1 MNDKAIKSV
10 LIVGGGTAG
19 WMAAAAIRRAVG
31 GRCSVTLVESD
42 EIGIVGVGEATVPT
56 IRDFNVM
63 VGLDEAEFMRET
75 KASLKLGIEFVDWG
89 RIGGRY
95 LHPFGWYGTSAQGVS
110 VFAQEYLR
118 LAELGRAGPLDDY
131 SVCAQAAR
139 RGRVGRPSSDPRS
152 PMAGFF
158 YAYHFDAGLYALY
171 LRRFCERIGV
181 KREEGRIVD
190 VLQRGEDG
198 FVAGV
203 KLADGRVLEAE
214 LFVDC
219 SGFRGLLIEQALQ
232 AGWEDWSRWL
242 PVDRAV
248 AVPCAKVEGITP
260 YTRSTADA
268 AGWRWRI
275 PLQHR
280 TGNGYV
286 FCSAHLSEDAAAA
299 RLLETLDAEAL
310 ADPRVIRFQ
319 AGRRRKYW
327 DKNVVTLGLSSGFV
341 EPLESTSIH
350 MVHAGINKLLQ
361 HWPDRDFSPV
371 NVATYNE
378 RVIREYEAVRD
389 FVILHYHAST
399 RDDSEFWRYVRDM
412 PVPDALAARVAA
424 FRDRGL
430 LYSVVADE
438 YFAPT
443 SWLSVMWGQGIR
455 PERRNPLYDRQDA
468 TRLAT
473 AFEALREQFAR
484 LVDGLPE
491 HEAFLDKHRMAQAL
505 AA

>member
-1 MNDKAIKSV
+1 MSDKGIKSV

-31 GRCSVTLVESD
+31 GRCAVTLVESD

-89 RIGGRY
+89 RIGNRY
-95 LHPFGWYGTSAQGVS
+95 LHPFGWYGASAQGVPA
-110 VFAQEYLR
+110 FAQEYMR
-118 LAELGRAGPLDDY
+118 LAEAGKAGPLDDY
-131 SVCAQAAR
+131 SICAQAAH
-139 RGRVGRPSSDPRS
+139 RGRVGQPSADPRS
-152 PMAGFF
+152 PMAAFF

-181 KREEGRIVD
+181 TRVEGRIVE
-190 VLQRGEDG
+190 VIQRPEDG
-198 FVAGV
+198 FVSGV
-203 KLADGRVLEAE
+203 KLQDGRTLDAE

-219 SGFRGLLIEQALQ
+219 SGFRGLLIEQTLG

-260 YTRSTADA
+260 YTRSTADS

-299 RLLETLDAEAL
+299 RLLETLDGEAL
-310 ADPRVIRFQ
+310 AEPRVIRFQ

-350 MVHAGINKLLQ
+350 MVHAGLNKLLQ

-378 RVIREYEAVRD
+378 RVIREYESVRD
-389 FVILHYHAST
+389 FVILHYHASA
-399 RDDSEFWRYVRDM
+399 REDSEFWRYVRDM
-412 PVPDALAARVAA
+412 PIPEALAARVAA
-424 FRDRGL
+424 FKDRGL
-430 LYSVVADE
+430 LYNVVADE
-438 YFAPT
+438 YFTPT
-443 SWLSVMWGQGIR
+443 SWLSVLYGQGVR
-455 PERRNPLYDRQDA
+455 PERRNPLYDRTDA
-468 TRLAT
+468 NRLAGD
-473 AFEALREQFAR
+473 FDALRQHFAR
-484 LVDGLPE
+484 LVDALPD
-491 HEAFLDKHRMAQAL
+491 HETFLAKHRMAEPV